1 MKTVH
6 RTGLAWVSVVARVGS
21 EPHAPIALLPGG
33 GRCNAPRKGRDYT
46 GVLVSTYGFWQSLP
60 RLVKSHPMSTVTMN
74 ISLSD
79 ELKAFVDARVQARG
93 YSSTSEYMRDLVRR
107 DEERAAEERFAALIQ
122 EGVDSGIDPR
132 PWEEHRAELRARIAA
147 ARNAESKSV

>member
-1 MKTVH
+1 
-6 RTGLAWVSVVARVGS
+6 
-21 EPHAPIALLPGG
+21 
-33 GRCNAPRKGRDYT
+33 
-46 GVLVSTYGFWQSLP
+46 
-60 RLVKSHPMSTVTMN
+60 MSTVTMN

-107 DEERAAEERFAALIQ
+107 DEERASEERFRALIQ

-132 PWEEHRAELRARIAA
+132 PWSELRDDWTARIAA
-147 ARNAESKSV
+147 ARAIKATASL